1 MPGTTNEFI
10 LEKYR
15 EDVGKAFNRITLF
28 IASRNDFLM
37 AELPTLDDD
46 IEIDLDDNIDLEIS
60 GVFARMESTVH
71 KKARPSDEMKTRV
84 AQNGALFLDA
94 ETSEDKATVIDNP
107 SPSNQDTDTVHTLNQ
122 DKFIGCAWQINYFTV
137 HKKARPSDEMKTRVA
152 QNGALFL
159 DAETSEDKATVI
171 DNPSPSNQD
180 TDTVHTLNQDKFIG
194 CAWQINYFTVI
205 RVQQNV
211 FQRLHEPF
219 YRDLRASSH
228 LFPKYSERLLL
239 V

>member
-1 MPGTTNEFI
+1 MKEKKITSLSQCVCRQTTVKKREVMSLIFPLVRI
-10 LEKYR
+10 WKIFQSDLLEKYR

-60 GVFARMESTVH
+60 VFARMESTVH

-94 ETSEDKATVIDNP
+94 
-107 SPSNQDTDTVHTLNQ
+107 
-122 DKFIGCAWQINYFTV
+122 G
-137 HKKARPSDEMKTRVA
+137 
-152 QNGALFL
+152 
-159 DAETSEDKATVI
+159 TSEDKATVI

-205 RVQQNV
+205 REKQNA
-211 FQRLHEPF
+211 FQPF
-219 YRDLRASSH
+219 MNLFIVICVLRH
-228 LFPKYSERLLL
+228 TFFPKYSERLLL